1 MAKPVDM
8 LKKILANSKARI
20 IFIVA
25 SALVLLIVIVIV
37 IRAFRGN
44 DMVSGAAA
52 VAPIPG
58 SIQSEP
64 GVAQQNDKYLQ
75 TLLQSNQQEAR
86 TAIQAGQTEIPTLVP
101 TNSSA
106 NSNNFN
112 AQGLPATQAPAPCCC
127 QQCLNGAVAQTND
140 AGGVIAQMENAG
152 QVSPVLAGQ
161 LKQLQAEGLSPED
174 YQKRLQ
180 ALVQS
185 GQLTPD
191 QAQKLYDA
199 YKNKAGTGPS
209 SDDLVNQL
217 ASSGNIDAATAAA
230 IKALNPQNLSPDDY
244 AAKINDLVKAGKLS
258 AADAQ
263 KLIAAYNASKGVG
276 AAGQGPMDP
285 NALVNQMAADG
296 SMSAD
301 TAAALKA
308 LNSQGLTPDQYANKL
323 NDLVKA
329 GKLKPDQARKLLA
342 AYAASQGTGTGP
354 TSDQVVDQLGVSP
367 DTAAALKAL
376 NKQGLS
382 AGDYLSKVNAMVKAG
397 KLKPDQAKQLLN
409 AYEQQLKAQQ
419 QASPADLIRQMLT
432 DGSISPDTANELGLL
447 GAKNLSPS
455 DYKNE
460 LDKLVA
466 AGKLTP
472 AQAKLLF
479 DAYTRQHAAGGTS
492 GEAALAAL
500 SQAQEQENNDAANQA
515 LDDEQ
520 AQLAEANQQAMQAE
534 VQSMQAAVSSQ
545 AGKLFAAWNVSTQ
558 SPSGQFVDAAPKG
571 SSATPGA
578 GGANGTG
585 AGGATQGS
593 PLVIRAGDVMFGVLD
608 TAVNSDEQGP
618 VMATIVSGKYKGAKL
633 LGGLSLTSD
642 QNGVVLNFT
651 KMTMPDWPAAVS
663 INAVAISPETA
674 RTALADNVNHHYFM
688 RYGSVFASSFLQGV
702 GQAIQQS
709 GQTQVNNAGT
719 STSTF
724 ANLSIGQQAMVGFG
738 QVGQNLGNA
747 AQNTFNTPNTVTI
760 KSGSGLGVLFQN
772 DVSLAAVQ
780 SATPDSVN
788 PSNSSTNTN
797 TTTTTTQKNESTFA
811 TGEQNPVA
819 KTQ

>member
-1 MAKPVDM
+1 MAKPVDI
-8 LKKILANSKARI
+8 LKKILANSKTRI

-25 SALVLLIVIVIV
+25 SAVVLLIVIAVI
-37 IRAFRGN
+37 IRVFRGN

-58 SIQSEP
+58 NIQSEP
-64 GVAQQNDKYLQ
+64 GVGQQNDKYLQ

-101 TNSSA
+101 TTSSA
-106 NSNNFN
+106 NSNSFN
-112 AQGLPATQAPAPCCC
+112 AQGLPATQAPAPAPCCC
-127 QQCLNGAVAQTND
+127 QQCVNGAVAQTND
-140 AGGVIAQMENAG
+140 AEGVITQMESAG
-152 QVSPVLAGQ
+152 QISPVLAGQ

-199 YKNKAGTGPS
+199 YKNKADTGS
-209 SDDLVNQL
+209 SPDDLVNQL
-217 ASSGNIDAATAAA
+217 ASSGNVDAATAAA
-230 IKALNPQNLSPDDY
+230 IKALNAQNLSPDDY

-263 KLIAAYNASKGVG
+263 KLITAYNASKGVG
-276 AAGQGPMDP
+276 TAAGQGPMDP
-285 NALVNQMAADG
+285 NALVNQMAAD
-296 SMSAD
+296 SSISPD
-301 TAAALKA
+301 TAGTLKT
-308 LNSQGLTPDQYANKL
+308 LNSQGLTPDQYVNKL

-329 GKLKPDQARKLLA
+329 GKLTPDQARK
-342 AYAASQGTGTGP
+342 
-354 TSDQVVDQLGVSP
+354 
-367 DTAAALKAL
+367 
-376 NKQGLS
+376 
-382 AGDYLSKVNAMVKAG
+382 
-397 KLKPDQAKQLLN
+397 LLN

-419 QASPADLIRQMLT
+419 QASPADLVHQMQT
-432 DGSISPDTANELGLL
+432 NGSISPDTANELGLL
-447 GAKNLSPS
+447 GAKNLSPG

-472 AQAKLLF
+472 AQAKLLL
-479 DAYTRQHAAGGTS
+479 DAYTRQQATGATSGASGTS

-500 SQAQEQENNDAANQA
+500 SQAQQQQNNEAANQA
-515 LDDEQ
+515 LEDEQ
-520 AQLAEANQQAMQAE
+520 AQLAAANQQAVDAE

-545 AGKLFAAWNVSTQ
+545 AGKLFGSWNVTTQ
-558 SPSGQFVDAAPKG
+558 SPNGQFVDAASKDG
-571 SSATPGA
+571 AASGTGEGNAA
-578 GGANGTG
+578 GGA
-585 AGGATQGS
+585 AQAS
-593 PLVIRAGDVMFGVLD
+593 PLIIRAGDVMFGVLD

-642 QNGVVLNFT
+642 QNGVALNFT

-674 RTALADNVNHHYFM
+674 RTALADDVNHHYFM

-724 ANLSIGQQAMVGFG
+724 ANLSVGKQAMVGLG
-738 QVGQNLGNA
+738 QVGQNMGNA
-747 AQNTFNTPNTVTI
+747 AQNMFNTPNTVTI
-760 KSGSGLGVLFQN
+760 KSGSGIGVLFQN
-772 DVSLAAVQ
+772 DVSMAAVQ
-780 SATPDSVN
+780 SATPELANS
-788 PSNSSTNTN
+788 SNSSANTS

-811 TGEQNPVA
+811 SGIENQSA